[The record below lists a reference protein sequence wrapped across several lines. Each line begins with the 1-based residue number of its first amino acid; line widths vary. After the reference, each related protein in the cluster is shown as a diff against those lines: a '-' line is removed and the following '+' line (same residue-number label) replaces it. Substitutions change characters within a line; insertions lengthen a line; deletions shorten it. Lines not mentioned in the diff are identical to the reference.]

1 MNVVSDATPISTLLK
16 VDQAILLKKLFDT
29 VIIPEAVSEELMAFH
44 PQLPDFVRVQS
55 VTARHRR
62 LPGTEKL
69 GKGEA
74 EAILLAKEVGADILL
89 TDDRKARIAAV
100 SLNVRCTGL
109 LGLLILAKQA
119 NHLESVTTMVE
130 VLEKQGGLYLSPDV
144 KVEAAKLA
152 GEYQA

>member
-1 MNVVSDATPISTLLK
+1 MIVVSDATPISTLLK
-16 VDQAILLKKLFDT
+16 VDQATLLKKLFDT
-29 VIIPEAVSEELMAFH
+29 VIIPEAVSKELMAFH
-44 PQLPDFVRVQS
+44 PQIPGFVRVQS

-89 TDDRKARIAAV
+89 TDDRKARAAAV

-109 LGLLILAKQA
+109 LGLQYWPSRPIILNPLRQWSK
-119 NHLESVTTMVE
+119 S
-130 VLEKQGGLYLSPDV
+130 SRSR
-144 KVEAAKLA
+144 A
-152 GEYQA
+152 GFTCRPTSRSKP

>member
-1 MNVVSDATPISTLLK
+1 
-16 VDQAILLKKLFDT
+16 
-29 VIIPEAVSEELMAFH
+29 MAFH

-89 TDDRKARIAAV
+89 TDDRKARTAAV

-119 NHLESVTTMVE
+119 NHLESVTKWSKSSRSRAAFTCRPTSRSKPRSSQVSTRRN
-130 VLEKQGGLYLSPDV
+130 LSEETLPR
-144 KVEAAKLA
+144 K
-152 GEYQA
+152 YQQTSNPCLTT